1 MQGTMAEATDKP
13 HRDDVLVVEECEAE
27 AAASSDQ
34 LAAAETI
41 LARLLVKR
49 WLAQAHRGQAGGN
62 VARNALDLCRG
73 ECPDVSGGSEHPMQE
88 RADLK

>member
-13 HRDDVLVVEECEAE
+13 HRDDVLVLEECEVE
-27 AAASSDQ
+27 AAASPDQ
-34 LAAAETI
+34 MAVAETI

-49 WLAQAHRGQAGGN
+49 WLAEAPRGQTGGDL
-62 VARNALDLCRG
+62 ARNALDLCRE